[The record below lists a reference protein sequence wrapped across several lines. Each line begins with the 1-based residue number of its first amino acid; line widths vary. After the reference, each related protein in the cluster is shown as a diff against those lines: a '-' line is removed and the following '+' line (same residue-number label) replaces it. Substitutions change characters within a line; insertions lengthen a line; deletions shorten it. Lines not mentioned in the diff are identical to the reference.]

1 VTDTAGLLTPDR
13 VAALEAKLARY
24 EAETGHQLAVL
35 VVDSTGDEPI
45 ESFALQTA
53 MQAQLGRKGIDDGA
67 LLVVAKSDRRA
78 RIEVGYGLEGAI
90 PDVIA
95 KRVIEELLVPR
106 FRTGDFAGGIDAA
119 TDALMRAA
127 RGEAMPAPK
136 RSPAARRSV
145 NDPIGLVLFLAV
157 LSTMIGAPFRRG
169 MRPLGALLGG
179 AAAGT
184 IAWFLLHVAL
194 WSAAAFALGALL
206 GFVGPTSGM
215 RRGGPFGG
223 YGGGYGGGWGG
234 GFGGGGGGGGFG
246 GGGGSFGGGGASGS
260 W

>member
-1 VTDTAGLLTPDR
+1 VTDTAGLLTPRDQ
-13 VAALEAKLARY
+13 AALESKLARY
-24 EAETGHQLAVL
+24 EAETGHQLALL

-45 ESFALQTA
+45 ESYALRVA
-53 MQAQLGRKGIDDGA
+53 MAAQLGRKGIDDGA
-67 LLVVAKSDRRA
+67 LLVVAKGDRRA

-95 KRVIEELLVPR
+95 KRLIEEVLVPR

-127 RGEAMPAPK
+127 RGEAMPTPQRPRVSK
-136 RSPAARRSV
+136 RSV
-145 NDPIGLVLFLAV
+145 NDPIGLILFVSL
-157 LSTMIGAPFRRG
+157 LSTVVGAPFRRR
-169 MRPLGALLGG
+169 MRPLGAFFGG
-179 AAAGT
+179 AVAGA

-194 WSAAAFALGALL
+194 WSGVAFAIGTLL
-206 GFVGPTSGM
+206 GWLGPTSGM
-215 RRGGPFGG
+215 RGGPFGG
-223 YGGGYGGGWGG
+223 YRGGYGGGFGG
-234 GFGGGGGGGGFG
+234 GFGGGGGGGWS